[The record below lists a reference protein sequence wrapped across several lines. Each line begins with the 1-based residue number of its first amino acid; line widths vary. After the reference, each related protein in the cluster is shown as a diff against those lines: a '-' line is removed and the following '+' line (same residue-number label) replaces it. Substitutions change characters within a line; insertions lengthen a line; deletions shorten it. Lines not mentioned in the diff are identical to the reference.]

1 MHSFLDESRFLR
13 IGSAARL
20 LGLCLSEATDVS
32 LCLALIGRLLVEGWA
47 LFIDLSDQ
55 GWLRR
60 AVLTILLETVGHQD
74 VCPVFLGVGPVWAP
88 FCGNLLVADEA
99 VLISFSQE
107 LLFQGSDV
115 LRCDGRLRVLGDG
128 IGLLLGEMGQ
138 IFAFKA
144 VPDR

>member
-32 LCLALIGRLLVEGWA
+32 LWLALIDPLLVESRD

-60 AVLTILLETVGHQD
+60 AVLTIVLETVGHQD
-74 VCPVFLGVGPVWAP
+74 VRPVFLGVGPVWAT

-99 VLISFSQE
+99 VLISFGQK
-107 LLFQGSDV
+107 LLSLLSDV
-115 LRCDGRLRVLGDG
+115 LRRDGRLRVLGDG
-128 IGLLLGEMGQ
+128 IGLLLGEM
-138 IFAFKA
+138 
-144 VPDR
+144 R